1 MVSSFLVISS
11 LVMRL
16 SPESVKASSAAGE
29 PIILKLTRAPGN
41 KAPIGGLKVVTASR
55 AGRLIAI
62 AIVGMEERGVLLRRP
77 QKSAGRRA
85 RAR

>member
-1 MVSSFLVISS
+1 MISS

-16 SPESVKASSAAGE
+16 SPE
-29 PIILKLTRAPGN
+29 
-41 KAPIGGLKVVTASR
+41 IGQGVER
-55 AGRLIAI
+55 GRRTDHPETDARSGKQGSNRRPEGRHRQCVQDSLIAI